1 MAEPEGSIKTPYTTV
16 IPSSRVCAGS
26 DYVLKYSR
34 NQACFSCPEL
44 PNGSNRIMEKQKQQ
58 KSYKKQGNPY
68 KRGDTWTFIYYIT
81 DAITGKKVQKRKG
94 GYSSKKEAE
103 EALNETEA
111 LILTGHFVEDKKMS
125 VGEYITYWFNDIHKA
140 RLQPS
145 TKNGYD
151 VNIKN
156 HIIPHLGAISLTKLT
171 RNDVIRFYNKLLEE
185 GLSPTTIKYIHRVL
199 CKALKEAVL
208 SDLILKNPCASIE
221 LPKQKK
227 YHAVILNAEQIKVLL
242 KNCIGSAVEFEV
254 LLALTLG
261 LRRGEVLGLKF
272 DDFDFVNK
280 TVHIQ
285 RQVTAVKDT
294 TTKRAKLPG
303 DVTWGLKELKTNESN
318 RVVYVPQA
326 VLDAVQ
332 NRKLKVEKDK
342 QKYADKY
349 IDYGLVCCM
358 ENGMY
363 ESPQTVYERFKKL
376 LKEAGLPDIRFHDLR
391 HSYATML
398 LDLDVPMKVISK
410 ILGHSSI
417 NITADIYCDV
427 LEKKKLP
434 AEVVQGTFFNA

>member
-1 MAEPEGSIKTPYTTV
+1 
-16 IPSSRVCAGS
+16 
-26 DYVLKYSR
+26 
-34 NQACFSCPEL
+34 
-44 PNGSNRIMEKQKQQ
+44 MEKQKQE
-58 KSYKKQGNPY
+58 KTYKKQGNPY

-81 DAITGKKVQKRKG
+81 DAITGKKTQKRKG

-103 EALNETEA
+103 EALKETEA
-111 LILTGHFVEDKKMS
+111 LILTGRFVEDKKMS
-125 VGEYITYWFNDIHKA
+125 VAEYITYWFNDIHKA

-156 HIIPHLGAISLTKLT
+156 HIIPHLGSISLTKLT
-171 RNDVIRFYNKLLEE
+171 RNDVIRFYNKLLEG

-208 SDLILKNPCASIE
+208 SDLILKNPCACVE

-227 YHAVILNAEQIKVLL
+227 YHAVILNAEQIKLLL
-242 KNCIGSAVEFEV
+242 KNCIGSAVELEV

-285 RQVTAVKDT
+285 RQVTTVKDT
-294 TTKRAKLPG
+294 TAKRVRLPG
-303 DVTWGLKELKTNESN
+303 DVTWGLKELKTNESD

-332 NRKLKVEKDK
+332 SRALRVEKDK
-342 QKYADKY
+342 YKYTDKY
-349 IDYGLVCCM
+349 VDYGLVCCM
-358 ENGMY
+358 DNGKY
-363 ESPQTVYERFKKL
+363 ECPQTVYHKFKKL
-376 LKEAGLPDIRFHDLR
+376 LKKAGLPDIRFHDLR

-398 LDLDVPMKVISK
+398 LDLDVPLKVISK

-427 LEKKKLP
+427 LEKKKQP
-434 AEVVQGTFFNA
+434 ADVVQNTFFNG